1 MVRRREVRLIDDLN
15 GTGIRPGRGETVG
28 FSLDGTSYEID
39 LTTKNASALRK
50 ALQPYV
56 NAGRPIKESGRRPV
70 RKIDA
75 NTRTI
80 K

>member
-1 MVRRREVRLIDDLN
+1 MVRRIEVRLTDDLN
-15 GTGIRPGRGETVG
+15 GTGIRPGRGETVRFG
-28 FSLDGTSYEID
+28 LDGTSYEID

-56 NAGRPIKESGRRPV
+56 NAGRPVKEWGRRPV